1 MKRYEIFNVYCCLLK
16 TFKIKDKKEKITK
29 LIQNL
34 ESYQHDWGGQ
44 PRKET

>member
-1 MKRYEIFNVYCCLLK
+1 MKRYEIFSVYCCLLK
-16 TFKIKDKKEKITK
+16 TLKDKKEKITK

-34 ESYQHDWGGQ
+34 ESYQHDRGGQ